1 MLLQVLSPLLSLS
14 LRLAQHLCSPTSS
27 ALPPSSLSLLT
38 HSLAFSARGRVIT
51 SGAREAAFER
61 RGGAAEGG
69 AREELSQSAFCCAH
83 YFFRPFS
90 DSYAFAKSHYAEGRQ
105 AGRQAGSRQRWQHV
119 RPHQHQEGHI
129 QSQPARREAEKTSS
143 NDYR

>member
-105 AGRQAGSRQRWQHV
+105 AGRQAGR
-119 RPHQHQEGHI
+119 
-129 QSQPARREAEKTSS
+129 QPATLATRKAPSTSRRPYSEPASQERGRENLLK
-143 NDYR
+143 